1 MIYTNPKIIHLSPFY
16 KAIDNDSIWAVE
28 LFADHGAN
36 LTGIGSESTQN
47 PLIYAAVNGMDEM
60 CMYLSLR
67 TSNVDV
73 EDNEGNNIFNMY
85 LKKEDKLR
93 CMQLLMRNADIN
105 HVNTLGL
112 TPLHI
117 AIENN
122 LSKGMVKFL
131 LQAGANP
138 KHKD

>member
-1 MIYTNPKIIHLSPFY
+1 
-16 KAIDNDSIWAVE
+16 
-28 LFADHGAN
+28 
-36 LTGIGSESTQN
+36 
-47 PLIYAAVNGMDEM
+47 MDDM

-67 TSNVDV
+67 TQNVDA
-73 EDNEGNNIFNMY
+73 EDDEGNNIFNMY

-105 HVNTLGL
+105 HVNKVGL
-112 TPLHI
+112 TPLHV

-131 LQAGANP
+131 LQAGADP
-138 KHKD
+138 KIKDINGKSCLEKV